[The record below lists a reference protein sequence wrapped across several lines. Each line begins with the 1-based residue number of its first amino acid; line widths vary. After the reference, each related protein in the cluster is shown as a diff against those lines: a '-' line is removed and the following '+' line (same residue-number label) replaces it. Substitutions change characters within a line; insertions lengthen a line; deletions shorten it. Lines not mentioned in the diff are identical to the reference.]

1 MAKNEDYY
9 DVQEHLKILNRFYY
23 DVTVILGL
31 KEKKKKRKVIDEVSE
46 VVEKTNKRLL
56 PVMLLAAK
64 EEQASKSKLNQ
75 EIFDLLKIKK
85 SRKFRKSEKK

>member
-1 MAKNEDYY
+1 MAKNEERY

-23 DVTVILGL
+23 DVTVLIGL
-31 KEKKKKRKVIDEVSE
+31 KEKKKKRKLIDEVSE

-56 PVMLLAAK
+56 PCMLLAAK

-85 SRKFRKSEKK
+85 ASKRRKSQKK